1 MKTLTYSFCLYLI
14 FNSFGCDSSSSS
26 RQRGNKGKYHLDS
39 KIPASGSHSLPDR
52 YAMIDKDCNRLE
64 LIIDTISTTNGH
76 EIELI
81 RDKLFSLRLEAK
93 DITTDYEASK
103 LSEDI
108 KDKLVDEGIDYL
120 LINSLNLRVEKLN
133 ERFVQKFEN

>member
-1 MKTLTYSFCLYLI
+1 MKILAYSFCWYLI
-14 FNSFGCDSSSSS
+14 FNSLGCDSSSSS

-39 KIPASGSHSLPDR
+39 KYPTIKANSLPDR
-52 YAMIDKDCNRLE
+52 YAVIDKDCNRLE
-64 LIIDTISTTNGH
+64 LIIDTISTTNSY
-76 EIELI
+76 EIGLI

-103 LSEDI
+103 LSKGI

-133 ERFVQKFEN
+133 KKFVQKFDN

>member
-1 MKTLTYSFCLYLI
+1 MKILAYCFCWYLI

-39 KIPASGSHSLPDR
+39 KYTASSSYSLPDR

-64 LIIDTISTTNGH
+64 LIIDTISTTNSY
-76 EIELI
+76 EIGLI
-81 RDKLFSLRLEAK
+81 RNKLFSLRLEAK
-93 DITTDYEASK
+93 DITSDYEASK

-108 KDKLVDEGIDYL
+108 KDKLVDESIDYL
-120 LINSLNLRVEKLN
+120 LINSLNLRVENLN
-133 ERFVQKFEN
+133 KKFAQKFDN